1 MPPSGSST
9 TCSAHEDDDRHDG
22 HEEDGMSNEGRVALV
37 AGASRNIG
45 RKVALELAEAGYD
58 VALNARN
65 DGDALRQVEDEVRAL
80 GRRAVRCAGDVGDP
94 AVAEEVIGRA
104 HAELGTVHTLVHT
117 IGIRPRGTFL
127 EVTPE
132 DWDHVMRVNL
142 TSLFLLMRGVIPGMV
157 DAGWGRIVALSGRNS
172 VLGLKKG
179 GHVSASKTGMEGLI
193 LSVSHEFAPKGITA
207 NIVVPGTIDTTRES
221 WDARSAPAPTGASG
235 GGGDELPPVGRL
247 GTTHDIAAMC
257 AFLASDDA
265 GFVTGQV
272 IHVNGGVIA

>member
-1 MPPSGSST
+1 M
-9 TCSAHEDDDRHDG
+9 SA
-22 HEEDGMSNEGRVALV
+22 EGRVALV

-45 RKVALELAEAGYD
+45 RQVALELAEAGHD
-58 VALNARN
+58 VALNALN
-65 DGDALRQVEDEVRAL
+65 DSDALRAVEEEVQSL
-80 GRRAVRCAGDVGDP
+80 GRRAVRCPGDVGDP
-94 AVAEEVIGRA
+94 EVARAVVAQA
-104 HAELGTVHTLVHT
+104 ASELGPVGTLVHT
-117 IGIRPRGTFL
+117 IGIRPRGSFL

-142 TSLFLLMRGVIPGMV
+142 TSLFLLMREVLPGMV

-179 GHVSASKTGMEGLI
+179 GHVSASKTGMEGLV
-193 LSVSHEFAPKGITA
+193 LSVSHEFAPKGVTA
-207 NIVVPGTIDTTRES
+207 NIVVPGTIDTTREA
-221 WDARSAPAPTGASG
+221 WDTRQAPAPTGAGG

>member
-1 MPPSGSST
+1 
-9 TCSAHEDDDRHDG
+9 
-22 HEEDGMSNEGRVALV
+22 
-37 AGASRNIG
+37 
-45 RKVALELAEAGYD
+45 VALELAAAGYD
-58 VALNARN
+58 VALNALN
-65 DGDALRQVEDEVRAL
+65 DSDDLRAVEEEIVAL
-80 GRRAVRCAGDVGDP
+80 GRRAVRCPGDVGVADVAQ
-94 AVAEEVIGRA
+94 AVVDRA
-104 HAELGTVHTLVHT
+104 SSELGTVHTLVHT

-142 TSLFLLMRGVIPGMV
+142 TSLFLLMRAAIPGMV

-179 GHVSASKTGMEGLI
+179 GHVSASKTGMEGLV

-207 NIVVPGTIDTTRES
+207 NIVVPGTIDTTRQA
-221 WDARSAPAPTGASG
+221 WDAREAPAPTGAGG

-247 GTTHDIAAMC
+247 GTPHDIAAMC
-257 AFLASDDA
+257 TFLASDDA

>member
-1 MPPSGSST
+1 
-9 TCSAHEDDDRHDG
+9 
-22 HEEDGMSNEGRVALV
+22 MSDTARVALV

-45 RKVALELAEAGYD
+45 HQVALELAAAGYD
-58 VALNARN
+58 IALNARN
-65 DGDALRQVEDEVRAL
+65 DSVGLQEVEAQVRAL
-80 GRRAVRCAGDVGDP
+80 GRRALRCPGDVGDP
-94 AVAEEVIGRA
+94 AVAEGVVGRA
-104 HAELGTVHTLVHT
+104 LAEFGTVHALVHT

-142 TSLFLLMRGVIPGMV
+142 TSLFLLMRGVLPGMV
-157 DAGWGRIVALSGRNS
+157 EAGWGRIVALSGRNS

-193 LSVSHEFAPKGITA
+193 LSVSHEFAPKGVTA
-207 NIVVPGTIDTTRES
+207 NIVVPGTIDTTREA
-221 WDARSAPAPTGASG
+221 WDTRGAPVPTGASG

-247 GTTHDIAAMC
+247 GTPHDIAAMC
-257 AFLASDDA
+257 AYLASDAA

>member
-1 MPPSGSST
+1 
-9 TCSAHEDDDRHDG
+9 
-22 HEEDGMSNEGRVALV
+22 MSDTARVALV

-45 RKVALELAEAGYD
+45 RQVALELAAAGYD
-58 VALNARN
+58 IALNARN
-65 DGDALRQVEDEVRAL
+65 DSDGLQEVEEQVRAL
-80 GRRAVRCAGDVGDP
+80 GRRALRCPGDVGDP
-94 AVAEEVIGRA
+94 AVAEGVVGRA
-104 HAELGTVHTLVHT
+104 LAEFGTVHALVHT

-142 TSLFLLMRGVIPGMV
+142 TSLFLLMRGVLPGMV
-157 DAGWGRIVALSGRNS
+157 EAGWGRIVALSGRNS

-193 LSVSHEFAPKGITA
+193 LSVSHEFAPKGVTA
-207 NIVVPGTIDTTRES
+207 NIVVPGTIDTTREA
-221 WDARSAPAPTGASG
+221 WDTRGAPVPTGASG

-247 GTTHDIAAMC
+247 GTPHDIAAMC
-257 AFLASDDA
+257 AYLASDAA